1 MFPSDG
7 NWHPTQALMDESQF
21 TLNQTAF
28 TSMSVLQSTPPR
40 VLIVQNSWEIKT
52 CSPDRP
58 HTEVLTRVL
67 ASFSSRLQ
75 TRTMFGS
82 TIRITIIPTQ
92 NGTLFSQNKCRI
104 CFFSSFIQL
113 FFSFSGGGGFPDAS
127 FTETVALF
135 PTNEP
140 HYLVAKQLIWQ

>member
-1 MFPSDG
+1 MFPSEG

-28 TSMSVLQSTPPR
+28 TSMSVLQSAPPR

-67 ASFSSRLQ
+67 ASFSSRPQ
-75 TRTMFGS
+75 TRTPFGS

-104 CFFSSFIQL
+104 CFFRL
-113 FFSFSGGGGFPDAS
+113 SFSYSSVLVVGVDS
-127 FTETVALF
+127 QM
-135 PTNEP
+135 P
-140 HYLVAKQLIWQ
+140 HLLRMLLCYPQMNLTTSWQSS